1 MKDQALII
9 HEVETSYE
17 AYSDAFN
24 RRDIDTVLR
33 YVSAPYV
40 LTIGGNVPWVTD
52 TPEKVNAL
60 FNKNLETMLGRGW
73 ARSDSKVR
81 KVWPLSE
88 DHVLLLSDITRFKTD
103 GTVLEKGRYL
113 YSLRRSGSSWQITG
127 VTDIAPPFE
136 GPGDLPREA

>member
-1 MKDQALII
+1 
-9 HEVETSYE
+9 VETSYE

-24 RRDIDTVLR
+24 RRDMATVLR

-52 TPEKVNAL
+52 TPEKVSAL
-60 FNKNLETMLGRGW
+60 FGKNLETMLGRGW
-73 ARSDSKVR
+73 ARSDSKVK
-81 KVWPLSE
+81 KVWALSE

-113 YSLRRSGSSWQITG
+113 YSLRRGGPSWQITG
-127 VTDIAPPFE
+127 VADIAPPFA
-136 GPGDLPREA
+136 GPGDLPRE